1 MKENRANE
9 GSEPRTGYVIQEDGT
24 IVVYLAGGDTVFKF
38 IDGTEEVL
46 FADGTHVSW
55 DCNSVLV

>member
-24 IVVYLAGGDTVFKF
+24 IVVYLAAGD
-38 IDGTEEVL
+38 I
-46 FADGTHVSW
+46 HVSIGAYRQLIQ
-55 DCNSVLV
+55 NL